1 MLILLDEEKGGET
14 EAVLTA
20 WQQGGLRA
28 GSIWWYCLYPSQKR
42 LLAPLPPGGHRGLA
56 KAALVCLLVPG
67 QSAAF
72 LMAFCFEEHEGLFLF
87 ARPGQGLPEGG
98 RRPHLSHVEAD
109 TPRARPG
116 SLGKEG

>member
-28 GSIWWYCLYPSQKR
+28 GSVWWYRLHPSQKR
-42 LLAPLPPGGHRGLA
+42 LPAPLPPGGHCGLA
-56 KAALVCLLVPG
+56 KPALVCLLVPG
-67 QSAAF
+67 L

-87 ARPGQGLPEGG
+87 ARLEQGLPEGVQ
-98 RRPHLSHVEAD
+98 RPHLSRVETD